1 MKSRI
6 GKALIIA
13 IGSISLFVVVFGAI
27 TFIYY
32 YSQPLPPPKV
42 TTASEIFD
50 DQDKM
55 VTTLG
60 GVKRFEVNLK
70 DISVNFQKAIVAME
84 DHRFYSH
91 HGVDLYGIARAIYT
105 NLRNGTLYGPG
116 GSTITQQMARNSYEF
131 LGQEKKYSRKIV
143 EMIVSIKLETIY
155 TKDEILEMYCNVI
168 YMGHGVYGIESASK
182 LYFGKSAKDL
192 NLSEAA
198 TLAGIVRSPG
208 YNSPYV
214 SLEKATKRRSIVLN
228 RMLELGY
235 ITEAENKEAKEQ
247 EIKTIGL
254 KTSKRNI
261 DHFRNAVMKFLNNDI
276 PNMPSSINGEEL
288 LKEGGLK
295 IYTTMNTKMQEAAE
309 EAVENW
315 GDQEKHDGLQT
326 ALVAV
331 DPQNGEIKAMV
342 GSRDLNQSTWSRVFA
357 KRPPGSTFKPFL
369 YASAIES
376 KQYTAASILTSEP
389 LTFEIYNQEPYVP
402 HETNR
407 DEYYGNL
414 TIRKAIQKSSN
425 ITAIALNYAL
435 TANPFKGPWS
445 DNLIDIAKRLGIKS
459 QLDRVLSLPLGVSPV
474 SPLEMANA
482 YATFANGG
490 YRNEPF
496 FIKRIEDKHGNI
508 LFENRP
514 YKEKVLDENVAYIMT
529 SMMKSVLEPGGTA
542 SYLKAKIG
550 RPAAAKTGTSE
561 NKFDAWFVGYTPE
574 IACAVWS
581 GADDNSKKIASGG
594 RTSGYTWSYFVKN
607 GLADVPVKD
616 FPATNN
622 LRTAVIDPESG
633 QLATS
638 RCENFYT
645 EVFIAGTEP
654 TQTCELHPDTLFPPI
669 VDNDEDGQ
677 NDFNF
682 WDWLFKRNKDKKS
695 NTGD

>member
-6 GKALIIA
+6 GKAIIIA

-91 HGVDLYGIARAIYT
+91 HGVDLYGIARAIFT
-105 NLRNGTLYGPG
+105 NLKNGTLYGPG

-168 YMGHGVYGIESASK
+168 YMGHGVYGIESAAK
-182 LYFGKSAKDL
+182 LYFGKSANNL
-192 NLSEAA
+192 TLSEAA

-214 SLEKATKRRSIVLN
+214 SIEKATKRRNIVLN

-235 ITEAENKEAKEQ
+235 ITEQENKEAKAE
-247 EIKTIGL
+247 EIKTVGL

-276 PNMPSSINGEEL
+276 PGMPSNINGEEL

-309 EAVENW
+309 EAVEIW

-376 KQYTAASILTSEP
+376 KTYTAASILKSEP
-389 LTFEIYNQEPYVP
+389 LSFDIYNQEPYVP
-402 HETNR
+402 SETNKG
-407 DEYYGNL
+407 EYYGNL
-414 TIRKAIQKSSN
+414 TMRRAIQKSSN
-425 ITAIALNYAL
+425 ITAIELNYAL
-435 TANPFKGPWS
+435 TPDPFKGPWS
-445 DNLIDIAKRLGIKS
+445 DSMIDMAKRLGIKS

-490 YRNEPF
+490 FRNEPY

-514 YKEKVLDENVAYIMT
+514 YKEKVLDENVAY
-529 SMMKSVLEPGGTA
+529 
-542 SYLKAKIG
+542 
-550 RPAAAKTGTSE
+550 
-561 NKFDAWFVGYTPE
+561 
-574 IACAVWS
+574 
-581 GADDNSKKIASGG
+581 
-594 RTSGYTWSYFVKN
+594 
-607 GLADVPVKD
+607 
-616 FPATNN
+616 
-622 LRTAVIDPESG
+622 
-633 QLATS
+633 
-638 RCENFYT
+638 
-645 EVFIAGTEP
+645 
-654 TQTCELHPDTLFPPI
+654 
-669 VDNDEDGQ
+669 ND
-677 NDFNF
+677 
-682 WDWLFKRNKDKKS
+682 
-695 NTGD
+695 